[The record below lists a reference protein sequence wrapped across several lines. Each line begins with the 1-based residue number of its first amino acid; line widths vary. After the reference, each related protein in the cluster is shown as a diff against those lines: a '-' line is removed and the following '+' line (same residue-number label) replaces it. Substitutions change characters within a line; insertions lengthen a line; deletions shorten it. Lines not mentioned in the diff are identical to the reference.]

1 MEHSL
6 GWVAQC
12 KDSVEAL
19 RADIK
24 QAKSQR
30 ARCCQVLAAA
40 LAAQL
45 ALEHTVHLEGLS
57 LRQAQALQRLCAS
70 TFAAIELAQQRVQDC
85 NAQSGIVKYASL
97 RRKQPVEQK
106 FSEVTD
112 QLNELA
118 QQAWNLQREAASTP
132 AGYQEDMYYLLGH
145 GLTPG
150 SARCTA
156 DALTIICKQLVSG
169 RLAGRSLPP
178 SLTSMQSGDAV
189 TCEQAIEA
197 LNEIRF
203 LLGADSGEA
212 FLRSASSE
220 VLLRQAADGTKSDK
234 GIQTGPLC
242 SNSHPPGPSGSFDS
256 ANSQDWQW
264 PEAAGSS
271 KQQPPSSAAVSRAP
285 PPPTH
290 AEHAERKP
298 VQSGLLEEAVRS
310 ASSSLSAQA
319 SEQGE
324 PEAASS
330 AWGLEYSQDATLLQR
345 SPSARYSPFD
355 IPRRHTTHDEP
366 PPMPDKPRRHSA
378 EEQWRL
384 SDWTGQQ
391 LSVSQK
397 DTSGRHLSSFTRS
410 QLYALQAHDRGRQ
423 GQAQE
428 PHATTIPQHAARQR
442 SLAEVD
448 LPSYTPRSTSR
459 RDDQDERYSSRGSS
473 IEILEGLNCPI
484 VEYNQLQIKRKI
496 GDGSIGL
503 VYLGK
508 WQETDVAVKV
518 LIEMQHL
525 APDSKVQPQDP
536 ATLEPWINSEEDNH
550 PSQGGIDQKKA
561 ANGLIGLTASTLAGN
576 SDPVLNKEETQAIK
590 TLEREVSIMAS
601 LRHPNVVMFMG
612 MCVEP
617 PCIITEFCAR
627 GSLFDV
633 LRKARTSPAFAQQLD
648 WSRRLTMALDAAKG
662 VLHLHSHKPTILHRD
677 LKSPNMLVER
687 HWRVKVTDFNLSRMV
702 QTSSTGSSITSLLAN
717 NPRWLAPEVVA
728 DHSYSKAADVYSFGI
743 ILWELMTWDMPWEEL
758 NFFQIMLRLQAQ
770 DRPEIPPLHTLPGQ
784 PLPGIADYVKLM
796 QACWSQDPSKRPGFE
811 HVIVSIRGLLEGA
824 TNKQKLQKTLTD
836 VPKMGTLSMVP
847 PNMNRLPVVGQ
858 TPYNADGPD
867 PQQTPSPL
875 HSKDKQTPLQIYET
889 DRPFFGSAPV
899 GGLDILCSEQPG
911 EQSPCHYGLGCLFLP
926 GDCVEQD
933 IHICTVCKRC
943 HFTGK
948 LDIQKCC
955 CRSWQAQGR
964 PSGEPPVS
972 PCFWC

>member
-6 GWVAQC
+6 QWVAQC

-57 LRQAQALQRLCAS
+57 LHQAQALQQLCAS
-70 TFAAIELAQQRVQDC
+70 TYAAIELAQQRVQDC
-85 NAQSGIVKYASL
+85 NAQSGIIKYASL
-97 RRKQPVEQK
+97 RRTQPVEQK
-106 FSEVTD
+106 FSEVTE

-118 QQAWNLQREAASTP
+118 QQAWNLQREAVSTP
-132 AGYQEDMYYLLGH
+132 AGYQEDMYQLLGH
-145 GLTPG
+145 GLTPE
-150 SARCTA
+150 SARRTA
-156 DALTIICKQLVSG
+156 DALAIICRQLITG
-169 RLAGRSLPP
+169 RLPDCSLPS

-189 TCEQAIEA
+189 RCDQAVEA
-197 LNEIRF
+197 LGKIRS
-203 LLGADSGEA
+203 LLGADSAEA
-212 FLRSASSE
+212 FHTSASSE
-220 VLLRQAADGTKSDK
+220 VLHGQAADGAKSDK
-234 GIQTGPLC
+234 GMQASPRF
-242 SNSHPPGPSGSFDS
+242 SNSQSPGHTGSFDS
-256 ANSQDWQW
+256 ANSQDQQW

-271 KQQPPSSAAVSRAP
+271 AQNPPSTTAVSRAP
-285 PPPTH
+285 PPPTD
-290 AEHAERKP
+290 AEHAEHKP
-298 VQSGLLEEAVRS
+298 VQSGLSEGAVRS
-310 ASSSLSAQA
+310 TSSSLSAQA
-319 SEQGE
+319 SEQEE
-324 PEAASS
+324 PDVASS
-330 AWGLEYSQDATLLQR
+330 AWGFTFSQAATLLQR
-345 SPSARYSPFD
+345 SPSAQYSPFD
-355 IPRRHTTHDEP
+355 MRRRHTTSEESSA
-366 PPMPDKPRRHSA
+366 MPDKPRRHSL
-378 EEQWRL
+378 EEQRRL

-397 DTSGRHLSSFTRS
+397 DTSGRRLSSFTRS
-410 QLYALQAHDRGRQ
+410 QLNALQAHDRGRQ
-423 GQAQE
+423 GQGQE
-428 PHATTIPQHAARQR
+428 LQRTATPQRASSQR
-442 SLAEVD
+442 SLAEVG

-459 RDDQDERYSSRGSS
+459 RDDQDEQCSTRTSS
-473 IEILEGLNCPI
+473 IEILESLNCPI

-525 APDSKVQPQDP
+525 APDNEVQPQDP

-550 PSQGGIDQKKA
+550 PSQGGTHQKKA
-561 ANGLIGLTASTLAGN
+561 ANGLIGLTASTLARN

-648 WSRRLTMALDAAKG
+648 WSKRLSMALDAAKG

-702 QTSSTGSSITSLLAN
+702 QTSSAGSSITSLLAN
-717 NPRWLAPEVVA
+717 NPRWLAPEVVS
-728 DHSYSKAADVYSFGI
+728 DHNYSKAADVYSFGI
-743 ILWELMTWDMPWEEL
+743 IMWEMMTWDMPWEEL
-758 NFFQIMLRLQAQ
+758 NPFQIMLRLQAQ

-784 PLPGIADYVKLM
+784 PLPGIADYIKLM
-796 QACWSQDPSKRPGFE
+796 QVCWSEDPSKRPGFE

-824 TNKQKLQKTLTD
+824 SSKQKLQKTLIE
-836 VPKMGTLSMVP
+836 VPRLATSSMVP
-847 PNMNRLPVVGQ
+847 PNLNKLPVVGQ
-858 TPYNADGPD
+858 TPYKADGPD
-867 PQQTPSPL
+867 PQQTPTPL
-875 HSKDKQTPLQIYET
+875 QSSDKQTPLQIYET

-899 GGLDILCSEQPG
+899 GGLDILCSKPG
-911 EQSPCHYGLGCLFLP
+911 RPTGQAPYDGGLFL
-926 GDCVEQD
+926 CAVAFARTL
-933 IHICTVCKRC
+933 C
-943 HFTGK
+943 
-948 LDIQKCC
+948 
-955 CRSWQAQGR
+955 
-964 PSGEPPVS
+964 
-972 PCFWC
+972 